1 MPRPLRIEFPDACY
15 HVICRGN
22 ARLPIFEAD
31 QDKSLLLDRMVHFA
45 ELFRIEIRAYCV
57 MVNHV
62 HIHLRTRE
70 ANLGAY
76 MRSFLTSFTS
86 MHNHRHNS
94 CGHVFQGRYK
104 AYLIEDTKAYVA
116 KVTQYIHLNPVRI
129 RSLEEAPLEVRH
141 QAALDFRWSSYGQIM
156 GVRPCPKWLN
166 RNAVLNG
173 WGKNLAAKRKAY
185 CHFVESRLL
194 GDITDPMAEG
204 AARAVLGSERFTD
217 RFSRGLND
225 LRENIEVR
233 RESSQHRKLA
243 SWVSLEQVISAVGK
257 AYRCQKSQLLR
268 RHTRDCE
275 ARQALLY
282 LAATHCRG
290 RYSLTE
296 LGKRLGPVSL
306 AGVSNA
312 RTNMARKMKKN
323 PGLKK
328 RIDEISSSLESK
340 LDKVKLED

>member
-22 ARLPIFEAD
+22 ARLPIFAD
-31 QDKSLLLDRMVHFA
+31 DADKELLLDRMVHFA
-45 ELFRIEIRAYCV
+45 ELFRVEIRAYCV

-86 MHNHRHNS
+86 MYNHRHNS

-104 AYLIEDTKAYVA
+104 AFLIEDAKVYVA
-116 KVTQYIHLNPVRI
+116 KVTQYIHLNPVRV
-129 RSLEEAPLEVRH
+129 RSLEDAPLDIRH
-141 QAALDFRWSSYGQIM
+141 QAALDCPWSSYGQIM
-156 GVRPCPKWLN
+156 GLRRCPKWLH
-166 RNAVLNG
+166 RDAVLNG
-173 WGKNLAAKRKAY
+173 WGRNLAEKRKAY
-185 CHFVESRLL
+185 QHSVESLL
-194 GDITDPMAEG
+194 LRDVGDPMGEA
-204 AARAVLGSERFTD
+204 AARAVLGGERFTD
-217 RFSRGLND
+217 RFRRGLND
-225 LRENIEVR
+225 LRENVEVR

-243 SWVSLEQVISAVGK
+243 AWVSLEQVIAAVGK
-257 AYRCQKSQLLR
+257 AYRCPKSQLLR
-268 RHTRDCE
+268 RHNRDCE

-306 AGVSNA
+306 AAVSNA
-312 RTNMARKMKKN
+312 RTKMAKRMKTEQELRERISRISCL
-323 PGLKK
+323 LK
-328 RIDEISSSLESK
+328 IE